1 MIKRT
6 ITKDVIRFAT
16 IMKRTA
22 FLLWLFLFVTDT
34 TAQVFEPPVI
44 IDPPN
49 PLVGDNI
56 RVGVFK
62 TFFPPCLLLPWKNLD
77 GETHLFDFDNSLP
90 GFEENHIDL
99 IVVALPQPLC
109 VPFPVSPAPREF
121 YEIGILEEG
130 DYSLQTGWIDPS
142 TSFPLPPNIIP
153 FAYGEILTFSV
164 TKPVVI
170 HTFSSKGL
178 VLFMSLIL
186 ALTLFFL
193 NKKENFIFRR

>member
-1 MIKRT
+1 MKKT
-6 ITKDVIRFAT
+6 IYLFWFFLVYAT
-16 IMKRTA
+16 NS
-22 FLLWLFLFVTDT
+22 
-34 TAQVFEPPVI
+34 TAQFEPPVI

-49 PLVGDNI
+49 PMVGETI

-62 TFFPPCLLLPWKNLD
+62 TFFPPCLLLPWENLD

-109 VPFPVSPAPREF
+109 VPIPVSPAPREF
-121 YEIGILEEG
+121 YEIGALEEG
-130 DYSLQTGWIDPS
+130 DYSLQTGWIDSS

-164 TKPVVI
+164 TKPIVI
-170 HTFSSKGL
+170 DTFSNKGL
-178 VLFMSLIL
+178 VLQTILIL
-186 ALTLFFL
+186 VLALFFL
-193 NKKENFIFRR
+193 KKKENFIFRR

>member
-1 MIKRT
+1 MKKRI
-6 ITKDVIRFAT
+6 ITKGVVRFAT
-16 IMKRTA
+16 IMKRTV
-22 FLLWLFLFVTDT
+22 FLLWFLIYATSS
-34 TAQVFEPPVI
+34 TAQLVFEPPVI

-49 PLVGDNI
+49 PQIGDVI
-56 RVGVFK
+56 RAGVFK
-62 TFFPPCLLLPWKNLD
+62 TFFPPCLLLPWENLD

-130 DYSLQTGWIDPS
+130 NYSLQTGWVDPS

-178 VLFMSLIL
+178 VLFMILIL

-193 NKKENFIFRR
+193 NKKGELYF